1 MDNKS
6 IFLIIRKGYGYF
18 SRLGEK
24 VGVWETELRS
34 IMFNISKIEKETV
47 LPYKKETINN
57 KKIKE
62 SEQQEHKNEFDMIMK
77 KDRLQN
83 LILTKSLIVKL

>member
-1 MDNKS
+1 
-6 IFLIIRKGYGYF
+6 
-18 SRLGEK
+18 
-24 VGVWETELRS
+24 
-34 IMFNISKIEKETV
+34 MFNISKIEKETV
-47 LPYKKETINN
+47 LSYQKETINN

-62 SEQQEHKNEFDMIMK
+62 SEQRGNKNAVDIALK

>member
-1 MDNKS
+1 
-6 IFLIIRKGYGYF
+6 
-18 SRLGEK
+18 
-24 VGVWETELRS
+24 
-34 IMFNISKIEKETV
+34 MFNISKIEKETV
-47 LPYKKETINN
+47 LSYQKETINN

-62 SEQQEHKNEFDMIMK
+62 PEQQGNKNAVDIALK

>member
-1 MDNKS
+1 
-6 IFLIIRKGYGYF
+6 
-18 SRLGEK
+18 
-24 VGVWETELRS
+24 
-34 IMFNISKIEKETV
+34 MFNISKIEKETV
-47 LPYKKETINN
+47 LPYKKETNN

-62 SEQQEHKNEFDMIMK
+62 PEQQEHKNELDVVMK

>member
-1 MDNKS
+1 
-6 IFLIIRKGYGYF
+6 
-18 SRLGEK
+18 
-24 VGVWETELRS
+24 
-34 IMFNISKIEKETV
+34 MFNISKIEKETV
-47 LPYKKETINN
+47 LPYQKETINN

-62 SEQQEHKNEFDMIMK
+62 PEQQEHKNAVDIALK

>member
-1 MDNKS
+1 M
-6 IFLIIRKGYGYF
+6 
-18 SRLGEK
+18 
-24 VGVWETELRS
+24 V
-34 IMFNISKIEKETV
+34 NISKIKKETAV
-47 LPYKKETINN
+47 SYKKETFNN

-62 SEQQEHKNEFDMIMK
+62 SEQQEHQTRFDIVMK

>member
-1 MDNKS
+1 
-6 IFLIIRKGYGYF
+6 
-18 SRLGEK
+18 
-24 VGVWETELRS
+24 
-34 IMFNISKIEKETV
+34 MFNISKIQKETV
-47 LPYKKETINN
+47 LSYQKETTNN

-62 SEQQEHKNEFDMIMK
+62 SEQHGNKNTVDIALK

>member
-1 MDNKS
+1 
-6 IFLIIRKGYGYF
+6 
-18 SRLGEK
+18 
-24 VGVWETELRS
+24 
-34 IMFNISKIEKETV
+34 MFNISKTEKETV
-47 LPYKKETINN
+47 LSYQKETINN

-62 SEQQEHKNEFDMIMK
+62 SEQQGNKNAVDIALK

>member
-1 MDNKS
+1 
-6 IFLIIRKGYGYF
+6 
-18 SRLGEK
+18 
-24 VGVWETELRS
+24 
-34 IMFNISKIEKETV
+34 MFNISKIEKETV
-47 LPYKKETINN
+47 LSYQKETINN

-62 SEQQEHKNEFDMIMK
+62 SEQQGNKNAVDIALK

>member
-1 MDNKS
+1 
-6 IFLIIRKGYGYF
+6 
-18 SRLGEK
+18 
-24 VGVWETELRS
+24 
-34 IMFNISKIEKETV
+34 MFNISKCEKETV
-47 LPYKKETINN
+47 LTYQKETINN

-62 SEQQEHKNEFDMIMK
+62 SEQQGNKNAVDIALK

>member
-1 MDNKS
+1 M
-6 IFLIIRKGYGYF
+6 
-18 SRLGEK
+18 
-24 VGVWETELRS
+24 V
-34 IMFNISKIEKETV
+34 NISKIEKETAV
-47 LPYKKETINN
+47 SHKKETFNN

-62 SEQQEHKNEFDMIMK
+62 SEQQEHQNEFDIVIK

>member
-1 MDNKS
+1 MVN
-6 IFLIIRKGYGYF
+6 I
-18 SRLGEK
+18 
-24 VGVWETELRS
+24 TE
-34 IMFNISKIEKETV
+34 IEKETV
-47 LPYKKETINN
+47 PPYQKEAFD

-62 SEQQEHKNEFDMIMK
+62 SKQQEHINTSNMVMT

>member
-1 MDNKS
+1 
-6 IFLIIRKGYGYF
+6 
-18 SRLGEK
+18 
-24 VGVWETELRS
+24 
-34 IMFNISKIEKETV
+34 MFNISKIEKEMV
-47 LPYKKETINN
+47 LPYQKETINN

>member
-1 MDNKS
+1 
-6 IFLIIRKGYGYF
+6 
-18 SRLGEK
+18 
-24 VGVWETELRS
+24 
-34 IMFNISKIEKETV
+34 MFNISKIEKETV
-47 LPYKKETINN
+47 LSYQKETINN

-62 SEQQEHKNEFDMIMK
+62 SEQRENKNAVDIALR

>member
-1 MDNKS
+1 
-6 IFLIIRKGYGYF
+6 
-18 SRLGEK
+18 
-24 VGVWETELRS
+24 
-34 IMFNISKIEKETV
+34 MFNISKIEKETV
-47 LPYKKETINN
+47 LSYQKETINN

-62 SEQQEHKNEFDMIMK
+62 SEQQRNKNAVDIALK

>member
-1 MDNKS
+1 
-6 IFLIIRKGYGYF
+6 
-18 SRLGEK
+18 
-24 VGVWETELRS
+24 
-34 IMFNISKIEKETV
+34 MFNISKIEKETV
-47 LPYKKETINN
+47 LPYQKETINN

-62 SEQQEHKNEFDMIMK
+62 SEQQGNKNAVDIALK

>member
-1 MDNKS
+1 M
-6 IFLIIRKGYGYF
+6 
-18 SRLGEK
+18 
-24 VGVWETELRS
+24 V
-34 IMFNISKIEKETV
+34 NISKIEKETAV
-47 LPYKKETINN
+47 SYKKETFNN

-62 SEQQEHKNEFDMIMK
+62 SEQQEHKNGFDIVMK

>member
-1 MDNKS
+1 
-6 IFLIIRKGYGYF
+6 
-18 SRLGEK
+18 
-24 VGVWETELRS
+24 
-34 IMFNISKIEKETV
+34 MFNISKIEKETV
-47 LPYKKETINN
+47 LTYQKETINN

-62 SEQQEHKNEFDMIMK
+62 SEQQENKNAVDIALK

>member
-1 MDNKS
+1 
-6 IFLIIRKGYGYF
+6 
-18 SRLGEK
+18 
-24 VGVWETELRS
+24 
-34 IMFNISKIEKETV
+34 MFNISKIEKETV
-47 LPYKKETINN
+47 LSFQKETINN

-62 SEQQEHKNEFDMIMK
+62 SEQRENKNAVDIALR

>member
-1 MDNKS
+1 
-6 IFLIIRKGYGYF
+6 
-18 SRLGEK
+18 
-24 VGVWETELRS
+24 
-34 IMFNISKIEKETV
+34 MFNNSKIEKETV
-47 LPYKKETINN
+47 LSYQKETINN

-62 SEQQEHKNEFDMIMK
+62 SEQQGNKNAVDIALK

>member
-1 MDNKS
+1 
-6 IFLIIRKGYGYF
+6 
-18 SRLGEK
+18 
-24 VGVWETELRS
+24 
-34 IMFNISKIEKETV
+34 MFNISKVEKETV
-47 LPYKKETINN
+47 LSYQKETINN

-62 SEQQEHKNEFDMIMK
+62 SEQQGNKNAVDIALK

>member
-1 MDNKS
+1 M
-6 IFLIIRKGYGYF
+6 I
-18 SRLGEK
+18 
-24 VGVWETELRS
+24 
-34 IMFNISKIEKETV
+34 NISKIEKETAV
-47 LPYKKETINN
+47 SYKKETFNN

-62 SEQQEHKNEFDMIMK
+62 SEQQEHQNRFDIVMK